1 MDIKDKIKEVL
12 TTMQYDHIDK
22 TFVYNNRYFL
32 NSYKTDDDFDIMVLK
47 LNKIVEKLNSF
58 EEQENL
64 NEFLNRDFD
73 NDIWLT
79 L

>member
-1 MDIKDKIKEVL
+1 LDVL
-12 TTMQYDHIDK
+12 
-22 TFVYNNRYFL
+22 
-32 NSYKTDDDFDIMVLK
+32 VLK